1 MKRGQPQCVLSVDIS
16 TCGDIICSSGGR
28 WRAGKE
34 ASNQARESGW
44 RRNLAWTK
52 HQRTILGY
60 GKKRAPPS
68 DSLPRCHTFQLPT
81 VHLTSVATGGWGH
94 RLRRQQHAVGFAS
107 LGPGKAE
114 KRSGCGG
121 GTIQDLSPSWC
132 SKLFPTTFSHRLYSL
147 VNPDPRS
154 KQAPREGGVKG
165 SGPGAGEA
173 ISFFQEGGGAAD
185 TDGSE
190 ENTVSGHPQPH

>member
-1 MKRGQPQCVLSVDIS
+1 MLFWWEVESRWGRKPVMRPGNLDGEGTLPGPSTRGQPLD
-16 TCGDIICSSGGR
+16 T
-28 WRAGKE
+28 E
-34 ASNQARESGW
+34 
-44 RRNLAWTK
+44 
-52 HQRTILGY
+52 
-60 GKKRAPPS
+60 KKRAPPS

-154 KQAPREGGVKG
+154 KQTPREGGVKG